1 MVLAKAPVKKTE
13 QDKSV
18 SNLLKMNEK
27 KSKLTRIVINYDV
40 GFSNNLFIRG
50 NGANLS
56 WSKGIML
63 RNTGSDEWTW
73 EMNQTFDSCEF
84 KVLVNDSHYEQG
96 DNHLLTCGDCIQYTP
111 QF

>member
-1 MVLAKAPVKKTE
+1 MVLTKAPEKKTE
-13 QDKSV
+13 QDKSI

-63 RNTGSDEWTW
+63 RNTG
-73 EMNQTFDSCEF
+73 
-84 KVLVNDSHYEQG
+84 KK
-96 DNHLLTCGDCIQYTP
+96 I
-111 QF
+111 